1 MRIGIDLGGTK
12 IEGIV
17 MDASGV
23 VLERKRVATPT
34 HQGYKKIL
42 TAIHELVVDLE
53 TGYGNRCRVGIG
65 TPGAISARTGALKN
79 SNTLS
84 LNGKPIR
91 QDLED
96 LLQREIRIEND
107 ANCFAL
113 SEAIDGAAA
122 GHDVVFGTIM
132 GTGVGG
138 GIVIN
143 KRLHQGPQHIAGEW
157 GHNVLF
163 PEGRACYCG
172 HRGCVETYLS
182 GPGLIAEWQF
192 QSGRSGSITA
202 EEIVASAQSG
212 DDLCCSVMDSY
223 LDYFGRALSAI
234 INILDPDAIVLG
246 GGMSNLQELYS
257 EGVHRIS
264 SYVFNDELTTPILS
278 NLHGDSSGVRGAARL
293 WSES

>member
-17 MDASGV
+17 MDTSGL

-34 HQGYKKIL
+34 HEGYEKIL
-42 TAIHELVVDLE
+42 AAIHDLVVDLE
-53 TGYGNRCRVGIG
+53 TGVGNRCRVGIG

-107 ANCFAL
+107 ANCFTL
-113 SEAIDGAAA
+113 SEAVDGAAA
-122 GHDVVFGTIM
+122 GHDVVFGIIM

-138 GIVIN
+138 GVVIN
-143 KRLHQGPQHIAGEW
+143 KRLHEGPQHIAGEW
-157 GHNVLF
+157 GHNILI

-172 HRGCVETYLS
+172 RRGCVETYLS
-182 GPGLIAEWQF
+182 GPGLIAEWQL

-202 EEIVASAQSG
+202 EEIVAGAQG
-212 DDLCCSVMDSY
+212 DDDLCCAVMDSY

-234 INILDPDAIVLG
+234 INILDPDVIVLG

-257 EGVHRIS
+257 EGAHRILR
-264 SYVFNDELTTPILS
+264 YVFNDELTTPILS

-293 WSES
+293 WPDL

>member
-17 MDASGV
+17 MDTSGL

-34 HQGYKKIL
+34 HEGYEKIL
-42 TAIHELVVDLE
+42 AAIHDLVVDLE
-53 TGYGNRCRVGIG
+53 TGNGNRCRVGIG
-65 TPGAISARTGALKN
+65 TPGPISARTGALKN

-107 ANCFAL
+107 ANCFTL
-113 SEAIDGAAA
+113 SEAVDGAAA
-122 GHDVVFGTIM
+122 GHNVVFGIIM

-138 GIVIN
+138 GVVIN
-143 KRLHQGPQHIAGEW
+143 KRLHAGPQHIAGEW
-157 GHNVLF
+157 GHNILI

-172 HRGCVETYLS
+172 RRGCVETYLS
-182 GPGLIAEWQF
+182 GPGLIAEWQL
-192 QSGRSGSITA
+192 QSGRCGSITA
-202 EEIVASAQSG
+202 EEIVAGAHG
-212 DDLCCSVMDSY
+212 DDDLCCSVMDSY

-234 INILDPDAIVLG
+234 INILDPDVIVLG

-257 EGVHRIS
+257 EGVQRIS

-293 WSES
+293 WPES

>member
-17 MDASGV
+17 MDTSGL
-23 VLERKRVATPT
+23 VLERKRVATPS
-34 HQGYKKIL
+34 HEGYEKIL
-42 TAIHELVVDLE
+42 AAIHDLVVDLE
-53 TGYGNRCRVGIG
+53 TGNGNRCRVGIG

-107 ANCFAL
+107 ANCFTL
-113 SEAIDGAAA
+113 SEAVDGAAA
-122 GHDVVFGTIM
+122 GHDVVFGIIM

-138 GIVIN
+138 GVVIN
-143 KRLHQGPQHIAGEW
+143 KRLHEGPQHIAGEW
-157 GHNVLF
+157 GHNILI

-172 HRGCVETYLS
+172 RRGCVETYLS
-182 GPGLIAEWQF
+182 GPGLIAEWQL

-202 EEIVASAQSG
+202 EEIVAGAQGG
-212 DDLCCSVMDSY
+212 DDLCCSVMNSY

-234 INILDPDAIVLG
+234 INILDPDVIVLG

-257 EGVHRIS
+257 EGAHRILR
-264 SYVFNDELTTPILS
+264 YVFNDELTTPILS

-293 WSES
+293 WPDL